1 MGSQNGSPSFT
12 VRARPEVPLGD
23 EAIYVIEWNGV
34 HAADCW
40 SKEVADEMV
49 KMLNA
54 HDGLE
59 KALKRSYERYEELSE
74 AALRK
79 YGA

>member
-1 MGSQNGSPSFT
+1 
-12 VRARPEVPLGD
+12 
-23 EAIYVIEWNGV
+23 
-34 HAADCW
+34 
-40 SKEVADEMV
+40 MV

-59 KALKRSYERYEELSE
+59 KALKRSYERYEALSD

>member
-12 VRARPEVPLGD
+12 VRERRQIYRSDAME
-23 EAIYVIEWNGV
+23 YVIEWDGAI
-34 HAADCW
+34 AAVCW
-40 SKEVADEMV
+40 SKRVADEMV

-59 KALKRSYERYEELSE
+59 KALKRSYERYEALSE